1 MSRKKS
7 KKQDNIKEIEAFAAF
22 DHRLNMLYATIK
34 PTKEEAETLMRRYNP
49 PVDEETY
56 TYRVYPIRVTIDLGK
71 QHDLF
76 AEDEEK

>member
-7 KKQDNIKEIEAFAAF
+7 KKQDSIKEIEAFAAF

-34 PTKEEAETLMRRYNP
+34 PLREEAETLMRRYNP

-76 AEDEEK
+76 AEDEE

>member
-7 KKQDNIKEIEAFAAF
+7 KKLQNTKEIEAYAAF
-22 DHRLNMLYATIK
+22 DQRLNMLYATIK
-34 PTKEEAETLMRRYNP
+34 PTKEEAETLMRRFNP

-56 TYRVYPIRVTIDLGK
+56 TYRVYPVRITIDLNK

-76 AEDEEK
+76 DSEDD